1 MAMAG
6 SRRAHRRWLWQA
18 LIYVGLFCL
27 SLVVVVPFVWLLLSS
42 LKPTAELISSNS
54 FLPREW
60 TLQNYV
66 MVFTEIPMLGMLRNS
81 VFVAVLATAGGL
93 LASAMAAFVF
103 AKLRFPGKNTLF
115 TIMLI
120 TMMVPGVVT
129 MIPLYIII
137 FKVGLID
144 SLWALILPHWTGSA
158 FAVFFLRQHML
169 AIPQDLYDASKM
181 DGCSPGRSFVTI
193 YLPLVKPALATLAV
207 LNFIS
212 HWNELLGPLIYLNSP
227 EKMTVTVG
235 LSYFRGQY
243 VSDYGVI
250 LAGVFVS
257 LIPTCVIFVSAQKHL
272 TGGMLLTGLK

>member
-1 MAMAG
+1 V
-6 SRRAHRRWLWQA
+6 
-18 LIYVGLFCL
+18 I
-27 SLVVVVPFVWLLLSS
+27 VPFLWLFLSS
-42 LKPTAELISSNS
+42 LKPNVELISGNS
-54 FLPREW
+54 FLPKEW

-66 MVFTEIPMLGMLRNS
+66 TVFTEIPMLGMLRNS
-81 VFVAVLATAGGL
+81 VFVAVLATTGGL
-93 LASAMAAFVF
+93 FASAMGAFVF
-103 AKLRFPGKNTLF
+103 AKLRFPGKNVLF
-115 TIMLI
+115 TLVLV

-137 FKVGLID
+137 FKVGLVD

-181 DGCSPGRSFVTI
+181 DGCSPGRSFLTI

-207 LNFIS
+207 LNFMY
-212 HWNELLGPLIYLNSP
+212 HWNELMSPLIYLNSP

-243 VSDYGVI
+243 VSDYAVI

-257 LIPTCVIFVSAQKHL
+257 LTPTFIIFLAAQKYL
-272 TGGMLLTGLK
+272 TRGMLLTGLK